1 MGLRKDEYPLVLL
14 WFKLVIERRPVMY
27 SNIWIM
33 SYNSFSYFY
42 YKTIWWKPLLIAH
55 ILLQLRPL
63 LPFTGSPSPAFI
75 RDQLHAFDLPLDMLI
90 TLVTWENVIIPP
102 DDTMDDDNVWRDSLT
117 YKSNMLLLPS
127 SCNSVLPPPLNDN
140 RIPPDSQCVEK
151 VLENRN
157 NLSLTPQYWS
167 VERI

>member
-1 MGLRKDEYPLVLL
+1 MIQCSKWGWGKTNIHKYYYDLS
-14 WFKLVIERRPVMY
+14 WFERRAV
-27 SNIWIM
+27 ICILL
-33 SYNSFSYFY
+33 YFHC
-42 YKTIWWKPLLIAH
+42 KTIWWKPLLIAH

-75 RDQLHAFDLPLDMLI
+75 RDQLHAFDLPLDML
-90 TLVTWENVIIPP
+90 TTVVTWENVIPP